1 MRPLSWVVGWEAFI
15 VLCDIRGLNEEQARR
30 VSLSAALALIDAAV
44 AAAVNGSPAGRPDS
58 PRQ

>member
-1 MRPLSWVVGWEAFI
+1 VGWEAFI